1 VILSPT
7 ATDRSISFPSMRKA
21 RLISFRALICPIKT
35 TGSEITRRSTVTAR
49 TDLIWGGG
57 AADCSQAMTPADTK
71 PITAKSL
78 RRMPFPLPFPTGK
91 TASGSLILLAQPK

>member
-1 VILSPT
+1 LRVKSCNETTNGDPV
-7 ATDRSISFPSMRKA
+7 ADGDRRSISFPSMRKA

-49 TDLIWGGG
+49 TDLIWGVGG
-57 AADCSQAMTPADTK
+57 PGCSQAMSPAETK

-78 RRMPFPLPFPTGK
+78 RRMSLPLPHPYR
-91 TASGSLILLAQPK
+91 

>member
-1 VILSPT
+1 MLADQTCCGSDTGAIVGARCLAWWLLCL
-7 ATDRSISFPSMRKA
+7 ATFDGDGADGP
-21 RLISFRALICPIKT
+21 
-35 TGSEITRRSTVTAR
+35 
-49 TDLIWGGG
+49 DLGGG